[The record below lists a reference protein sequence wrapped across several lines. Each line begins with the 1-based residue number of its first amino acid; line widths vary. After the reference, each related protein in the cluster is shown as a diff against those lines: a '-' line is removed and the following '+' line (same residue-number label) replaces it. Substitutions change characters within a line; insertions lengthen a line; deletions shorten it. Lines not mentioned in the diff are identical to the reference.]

1 MGVQASEAT
10 YTYSGE
16 AGELYLYA
24 KDADLDLFSI
34 QVGATSSDVVSE
46 SQSSEAT
53 SNSSETT
60 EVDLCQTESADES
73 LIFSSLAASM
83 A

>member
-1 MGVQASEAT
+1 MQASEST

-60 EVDLCQTESADES
+60 EVDLSQTESADES

>member
-1 MGVQASEAT
+1 MT
-10 YTYSGE
+10 IRH
-16 AGELYLYA
+16 A

-34 QVGATSSDVVSE
+34 QVGATSSDAVSE

-60 EVDLCQTESADES
+60 EVDLSQTESADES